1 MDTIFLVQDSL
12 TIADTLHSSIIPS
25 INVQCASNKEWW
37 DTFEWIIPVLVS
49 VFIYYLGTISNKK
62 KEDKDDSTIEANR
75 KMSLFKTLI
84 LDYNL
89 KYVYDFFD
97 NLDILLVELK
107 QQDCDKRALEPKI
120 QDEFKLLNEKF
131 IFLLMAIN
139 QRFYLSILKLSDDF
153 RDELVA
159 NIADDGINLYI
170 DSKYTELI
178 DKPSKNFKVKL
189 LKVLFEYRGKEI

>member
-1 MDTIFLVQDSL
+1 M
-12 TIADTLHSSIIPS
+12 
-25 INVQCASNKEWW
+25 
-37 DTFEWIIPVLVS
+37 
-49 VFIYYLGTISNKK
+49 
-62 KEDKDDSTIEANR
+62 
-75 KMSLFKTLI
+75 
-84 LDYNL
+84 
-89 KYVYDFFD
+89 
-97 NLDILLVELK
+97 K

-120 QDEFKLLNEKF
+120 QDEFNLLHDKF